1 MTWTLTVVTPI
12 MAGQSV
18 TITLTYD
25 PGYGNNFSLSGT
37 TPAGC
42 TFSGICCGG
51 E

>member
-25 PGYGNNFSLSGT
+25 PGYGNYFSLSGT

-42 TFSGICCGG
+42 TFSGNCCGG